1 MKGTLPGTQILAAAA
16 PLMRTIPVGYWSGSS
31 GDYYITIQAT
41 NVTANSML
49 KLYWDKTSNDMLKG
63 PMWCTHSAGQIQIHT
78 SAIPSGTVTIGVE
91 LIGTVGEAQYID
103 LPDVYSKSQVD
114 SIVSQ
119 STATVSGTF
128 TGSSNIS
135 ANATT
140 CSKSGNMGI
149 VSINVTMAAIGTQ
162 SSWCSVGTI
171 SMHPAQQT
179 YGVVTDDSGAK
190 SCRILT
196 TGEIDVWR
204 PVAGTQYIGNVS
216 FTL

>member
-1 MKGTLPGTQILAAAA
+1 MTDPTDKNEDKSEEGFFMAGFSGATGV
-16 PLMRTIPVGYWSGSS
+16 PLKQMQ
-31 GDYYITIQAT
+31 D
-41 NVTANSML
+41 
-49 KLYWDKTSNDMLKG
+49 
-63 PMWCTHSAGQIQIHT
+63 
-78 SAIPSGTVTIGVE
+78 AI
-91 LIGTVGEAQYID
+91 A
-103 LPDVYSKSQVD
+103 
-114 SIVSQ
+114 Q

-149 VSINVTMAAIGTQ
+149 ASINVTMAAIGTQ

-171 SMHPAQQT
+171 SIHPAQQT